1 MKKLVSILTRSLTV
15 TLLAFLSTTI
25 YAQYQDLVLLNGYTL
40 TAYAENSYEISSLDD
55 WNALA
60 DYVAVR
66 ETPSHNCAGLTFKL
80 TDNIGGENDS
90 LRKPLGRQIGTD
102 KKKDRM
108 RFAGT
113 IEGNGKTLTVAI
125 NSEDG
130 SVQYQ
135 YSKVECA
142 PIAFAQDATVRDLTV
157 IGTIKTKGQFASGLV
172 GQSGPDGDW
181 VHGTCVI
188 ENCHVSVKFVG
199 NTAGSSTYGNH
210 GTFIAI
216 AEGNVTITNCWFDGE
231 LTGMNYYYSGGFI
244 GLNKK
249 VATLTNCLFNPSNI
263 NIINNNIGG
272 SSEFVHDN
280 GGSHSLVDCYYTK
293 SFSDPEDAQGMRV
306 FSTTPSGT
314 LGTDYEEVTTADTD
328 TNHHYYVVLHNIDWN
343 DIINAIEDLEEG
355 ETATMTLQND
365 VLAGTLDEAIVIPAN
380 KTLDLSLNN
389 HILDR
394 GLDVTSAKA
403 DGCVFK
409 VYGTLIISGG
419 TVKGGNNTG
428 NGGAIYNEGTLTATN
443 VTFTSNYAAQ
453 GGAIYVAGGTVSVNG
468 GTISSNK
475 ATTSTGA
482 SGSGI
487 YQNAGELTLNGCTI
501 SSNKSNSAVY
511 NNGVGVYVADGKFN
525 ITGKTTIKDNKC
537 TKSSN
542 AQRNVYLANN
552 EIINITGSITNSTVR
567 VAMQTPGIITNGL
580 GNNKVNVFVSDV
592 TGYVIKKV
600 NDEAKL
606 VQQITRPIESYSST
620 SDKSDKWVF
629 IASPVLED
637 FNPTNV
643 NGLLTADY
651 DLYSFDQ
658 SAEKEWVNYK
668 AHTEGFV
675 LKNGKGYLYATNGS
689 NVILKFAGDMNTAS
703 SQDVDLD
710 YDEYA
715 SLAGYNLV
723 GNPFPVEAYANKPYY
738 KMNDDGTNIEATP
751 TSTKTPIPVCTGVI
765 VQAATTGE
773 KVTFTTTAPSK
784 AFSDNGGIQM
794 SLVKSGKRGES
805 EIQDN
810 AIVSFNEGEQLG
822 KFIFNEDFAK
832 LYIPQDGKDYA
843 IVSTE
848 KKGEMPV
855 NFEAKEMGSYTIRVE
870 GEDLTGIYLVDK
882 IEGAVIDL
890 SVNTSYTFIG
900 ASSDRIDRFK
910 LVFDAKAGDFADE
923 NFAYQSGNEIIVNG
937 EGELQIFDVAGRK
950 VMNTM
955 VNGVE
960 KLDAMPQGV
969 YIFRLIGSEVRTQKI
984 VMR

>member
-1 MKKLVSILTRSLTV
+1 MKYLTLTRRIVLT
-15 TLLAFLSTTI
+15 L
-25 YAQYQDLVLLNGYTL
+25 LVLLTTTTMWAQIPGLQLSDTVTL
-40 TAYAENSYEISSLDD
+40 TAYAENSYEISSLVD
-55 WNALA
+55 WNNLA
-60 DYVAVR
+60 DYVAVKAN
-66 ETPSHNCAGLTFKL
+66 PSHNCAGLTFKL
-80 TDNIGGENDS
+80 TNNIGGTNDS
-90 LRKPLGRQIGTD
+90 LRKPLGRQIGKD
-102 KKKDRM
+102 KKNDRM

-172 GQSGPDGDW
+172 GQSGPDN
-181 VHGTCVI
+181 VPSQGTCVI
-188 ENCHVSVKFVG
+188 ENCHVSVTFVG
-199 NTAGSSTYGNH
+199 NTTGNNTYGNH

-216 AEGNVTITNCWFDGE
+216 AEGNASITNSWFDGKI
-231 LTGMNYYYSGGFI
+231 TGANYYYSGGFI
-244 GLNKK
+244 GLNKAT
-249 VATLTNCLFNPSNI
+249 ATLENCLFNPSEISVTNMR
-263 NIINNNIGG
+263 G

-280 GGSHSLVDCYYTK
+280 NGGHSLTDCYYTM
-293 SFSDPEDAQGMRV
+293 SFSDPEDAQGIRV
-306 FSTTPSGT
+306 FTTKPSGT

-328 TNHHYYVVLHNIDWN
+328 TSHHYYVVLHNIDWN

-365 VLAGTLDEAIVIPAN
+365 VLAGILDEAIVIPAN

-409 VYGTLIISGG
+409 VYGALIISGG

-428 NGGAIYNEGTLTATN
+428 NGGAIYNDEGTLTATN

-453 GGAIYVAGGTVSVNG
+453 GGAIYVAGGTVYVNG

-487 YQNAGELTLNGCTI
+487 YLNAGELTLNGCTI

-511 NNGVGVYVADGKFN
+511 NNGVGVYVAGGTFN

-542 AQRNVYLANN
+542 AQRNVYLVDN

-567 VAMQTPGIITNGL
+567 VAMQTPGVITNGL
-580 GNNKVNVFVSDV
+580 GSNKVNVFTPDM
-592 TGYVIKKV
+592 TGYVVQKV
-600 NDEAKL
+600 NNEAKL
-606 VQQITRPIESYSST
+606 VQQITRPIASYSGT
-620 SDKSDKWVF
+620 SDKWVF
-629 IASPVLED
+629 ISSPVLAD

-643 NGLLTADY
+643 NGLLTAEY
-651 DLYSFDQ
+651 DLYRFNQ
-658 SAEKEWVNYK
+658 SAAKEWENYK
-668 AHTEGFV
+668 NTEHQSGFV
-675 LKNGKGYLYATNGS
+675 LENGKGYLYATNGS

-710 YDEYA
+710 YDA
-715 SLAGYNLV
+715 NARLAGYNLV
-723 GNPFPVEAYANKPYY
+723 GNPFPVEAYVNRPYY
-738 KMNDDGTNIEATP
+738 KMNADGTNVEATA
-751 TSTKTPIPVCTGVI
+751 TSTTTPIPVITGVI
-765 VQAATTGE
+765 VQATATGE
-773 KVTFTTTAPSK
+773 KVTFSTTAPSK
-784 AFSDNGGIQM
+784 TFNDNGSIQM
-794 SLVKSGKRGES
+794 SLVKSGRRGES
-805 EIQDN
+805 EMQDN

-822 KFIFNEDFAK
+822 KFIFNENAAK
-832 LYIPQDGKDYA
+832 LYIPQNGKDFA
-843 IVSTE
+843 IVSAE
-848 KKGEMPV
+848 RKGEMPV
-855 NFEAKEMGSYTIRVE
+855 NFEAKEMGWYTINISGDDMNDV
-870 GEDLTGIYLVDK
+870 YLVDK

-900 ASSDRIDRFK
+900 SDADRSDRFK
-910 LVFDAKAGDFADE
+910 LVFNATSNDFENA
-923 NFAYQSGNEIIVNG
+923 NFAYQSGNDIIVNG
-937 EGELQIFDVAGRK
+937 EGELQVFDVTGR
-950 VMNTM
+950 VVNNAV

-960 KLDAMPQGV
+960 AIALPQGV
-969 YIFRLIGSEVRTQKI
+969 YVFRMNGNVQKI
-984 VMR
+984 VVR